1 MAARRRRQSTTYQL
15 KLKVQQTA
23 GHLLWSLMLFLGIM
37 LITGGFILFQ
47 WKDVTIRTYLREIDL
62 LNLEISKLYSVNS
75 ELRARRNELIK
86 QVPEVAQKK
95 LGMIFPGEGIPKL
108 KVDVKKLA
116 YYEKKDHQVP
126 K

>member
-1 MAARRRRQSTTYQL
+1 MAARRRKKTAVYQL

-23 GHLLWSLMLFLGIM
+23 GHFLWSLVVFLGI
-37 LITGGFILFQ
+37 LLLTGGFILFQ

-62 LNLEISKLYSVNS
+62 LNLEINKLYSVNS

-86 QVPEVAQKK
+86 RVPEVAQQK
-95 LGMIFPGEGIPKL
+95 LGMIFPGEVVPKL
-108 KVDVKKLA
+108 EVDSKKLA
-116 YYEKKDHQVP
+116 YYEKKDHQVQ